1 MQITQRDN
9 EAWLADLNA
18 RGRIQQQAL
27 TDLGNALFRTL
38 GRIRANWTYVDDS
51 FLEDVVQE
59 ALMQI
64 LEKLEQF
71 QGKSRFLTW
80 ATSIAIHIALS
91 KLRRKQWQDI
101 SLEDITLNG
110 DTTVVDNFMIDDEVE
125 INRDQSII
133 IDRMHSLI
141 DSELSDK
148 QRTVLLA
155 ELKGLPQVRIADLL
169 DSNCNAVYKMGHD
182 ARKKLKRALEASGLG
197 IEDINSAFSA

>member
-110 DTTVVDNFMIDDEVE
+110 DTTAVDNFMIDDEVE

>member
-18 RGRIQQQAL
+18 HGRIQQQAL
-27 TDLGNALFRTL
+27 TDLGNALFRIL

-59 ALMQI
+59 TLMQI

-110 DTTVVDNFMIDDEVE
+110 DTTAVDNFMIDDEVE

-155 ELKGLPQVRIADLL
+155 ELKGLPQIRIADLL
-169 DSNCNAVYKMGHD
+169 GSNRNAVYKMGHD
-182 ARKKLKRALEASGLG
+182 ARKKLKQAMEDSGLG

>member
-18 RGRIQQQAL
+18 HGRIQQQAL
-27 TDLGNALFRTL
+27 TDLGNALFRIL

-59 ALMQI
+59 TLMQI

-71 QGKSRFLTW
+71 QGESRFLTW

-110 DTTVVDNFMIDDEVE
+110 DTTAVDNFMIDDEVE

-155 ELKGLPQVRIADLL
+155 ELKGLPQIRIADLL
-169 DSNCNAVYKMGHD
+169 GSNRNAVYKMGHD
-182 ARKKLKRALEASGLG
+182 ARKKLKQAMEDSGLG

>member
-1 MQITQRDN
+1 MQTTQRDN

-27 TDLGNALFRTL
+27 TDLGDALFRTL

-59 ALMQI
+59 TLMQI

-110 DTTVVDNFMIDDEVE
+110 DTTVVDNFMTGDEVE

-133 IDRMHSLI
+133 IDRMHRLI

-169 DSNCNAVYKMGHD
+169 DSNRNAVYKMGHD
-182 ARKKLKRALEASGLG
+182 ARKKLKQALEDSGLG

>member
-1 MQITQRDN
+1 MQTTQRDN

-18 RGRIQQQAL
+18 HGRIQQQAL

-59 ALMQI
+59 TLMQI

-110 DTTVVDNFMIDDEVE
+110 DTTAVDNFMTDDEVE